1 MTAVNRNCR
10 REHVADMALS
20 TPLDPDLAA
29 RRANWLATFC
39 QLSAARDAA
48 NWALVDWIGAAR
60 REGVRVTAAEI
71 AKALDL
77 PRTRVCNHVRL
88 VDAFPHGRRAPEL
101 SFDVH
106 IQLACLPD
114 KTRFETLSLAAA
126 EGWGER
132 KARAA
137 AVAYR
142 QERAG
147 FEDEDKDD
155 QQAVHIMRA
164 WNRASPAAREYFAGL
179 RDVAGLGIVD
189 EETACG

>member
-1 MTAVNRNCR
+1 
-10 REHVADMALS
+10 MATRS
-20 TPLDPDLAA
+20 PLDPALAD
-29 RRANWLATFC
+29 RRAGWLATFQ
-39 QLSAARDAA
+39 QLSRARDAA
-48 NWALVDWIGAAR
+48 NWALVDWIGAAGQDGTR
-60 REGVRVTAAEI
+60 ITTAEI

-88 VDAFPHGRRAPEL
+88 ASAFPSDRRDLRL

-106 IQLACLPD
+106 AHLACLPD
-114 KTRFETLSLAAA
+114 ETRFDTLGNAAA
-126 EGWGER
+126 EEWGER
-132 KARAA
+132 KARSV

>member
-1 MTAVNRNCR
+1 
-10 REHVADMALS
+10 MATRS
-20 TPLDPDLAA
+20 PLDPALAD
-29 RRANWLATFC
+29 RRAEWLATFQ
-39 QLSAARDAA
+39 QLSQARDAA

-60 REGVRVTAAEI
+60 QDGTRITASEI

-77 PRTRVCNHVRL
+77 SRVRVCNHVRL
-88 VDAFPHGRRAPEL
+88 ADAFPPDRRDLRL

-106 IQLACLPD
+106 AHLACLPD
-114 KTRFETLSLAAA
+114 ETRFDTLAIAAA
-126 EGWGER
+126 EGWSER
-132 KARAA
+132 KARSV

-189 EETACG
+189 EETACA

>member
-1 MTAVNRNCR
+1 MATQAV
-10 REHVADMALS
+10 
-20 TPLDPDLAA
+20 LDPALAD
-29 RRANWLATFC
+29 RRSTWLATFR
-39 QLSAARDAA
+39 QLAEARDAA
-48 NWALVDWIGAAR
+48 NWALVDWIGSGR
-60 REGVRVTAAEI
+60 QDGTRVTSADI

-77 PRTRVCNHVRL
+77 SRVRVCNHVRL
-88 VDAFPHGRRAPEL
+88 ADAFPPDCRDLRL

-106 IQLACLPD
+106 AHLACLPD
-114 KTRFETLSLAAA
+114 ETRFETLATAAA

-137 AVAYR
+137 AVAFR

-164 WNRASPAAREYFAGL
+164 WNRASPAAREYFTGL
-179 RDVAGLGIVD
+179 QEVSGLGVVD
-189 EETACG
+189 EETACA

>member
-1 MTAVNRNCR
+1 
-10 REHVADMALS
+10 MA
-20 TPLDPDLAA
+20 TRAILDPELAD
-29 RRANWLATFC
+29 RRSAWLAIFR
-39 QLSAARDAA
+39 QLSQARDAA
-48 NWALVDWIGAAR
+48 NWALVDWIGSGR
-60 REGVRVTAAEI
+60 QDGTRVTSAEI

-77 PRTRVCNHVRL
+77 SRVRVCNHVRL
-88 VDAFPHGRRAPEL
+88 ADAFPPDRRDLRL

-106 IQLACLPD
+106 AHLACLPD
-114 KTRFETLSLAAA
+114 ETRLETLAIAAA

-137 AVAYR
+137 AVAFR

-164 WNRASPAAREYFAGL
+164 WNRASPAARGYFTGL
-179 RDVAGLGIVD
+179 QEVSGLGVVD
-189 EETACG
+189 EETACA

>member
-1 MTAVNRNCR
+1 
-10 REHVADMALS
+10 MATLAL
-20 TPLDPDLAA
+20 LDPELTD
-29 RRANWLATFC
+29 RRSVWLATFRR
-39 QLSAARDAA
+39 LAEARDAA
-48 NWALVDWIGAAR
+48 NWALVDWIGTGR
-60 REGVRVTAAEI
+60 PDGTRFTAAEI

-77 PRTRVCNHVRL
+77 SRVRVCNHVRL
-88 VDAFPHGRRAPEL
+88 AAAFPSDRRNLRL

-106 IQLACLPD
+106 AHLACLPD
-114 KTRFETLSLAAA
+114 ETRFETLATAAN

-137 AVAYR
+137 AVAFR

-164 WNRASPAAREYFAGL
+164 WNRASPAAREYFTGL
-179 RDVAGLGIVD
+179 QEVSGLGIVD
-189 EETACG
+189 EETACA

>member
-1 MTAVNRNCR
+1 MATRSPFDPSL
-10 REHVADMALS
+10 ADH
-20 TPLDPDLAA
+20 
-29 RRANWLATFC
+29 RADWLATF
-39 QLSAARDAA
+39 QRLSQTRDTA
-48 NWALVDWIGAAR
+48 NWALVDWIDAAAQDGTR
-60 REGVRVTAAEI
+60 ITTAEI

-88 VDAFPHGRRAPEL
+88 VSAFPPDRRDLRL

-106 IQLACLPD
+106 AHLACLPD
-114 KTRFETLSLAAA
+114 ETRFDTLATAAA

-132 KARAA
+132 KARSA

>member
-1 MTAVNRNCR
+1 MATQAV
-10 REHVADMALS
+10 
-20 TPLDPDLAA
+20 LDPALAD
-29 RRANWLATFC
+29 RRSTWLATFRR
-39 QLSAARDAA
+39 LAEARDAA
-48 NWALVDWIGAAR
+48 NWALVDWIGSGR
-60 REGVRVTAAEI
+60 QDGTRVTSADI

-77 PRTRVCNHVRL
+77 SRVRVCNHVRL
-88 VDAFPHGRRAPEL
+88 ADAFPPDCRDLRL

-106 IQLACLPD
+106 AHLACLPD
-114 KTRFETLSLAAA
+114 ETRFETLATAAA

-142 QERAG
+142 QARAG

-164 WNRASPAAREYFAGL
+164 WNRASPAAREYFTGL
-179 RDVAGLGIVD
+179 QEVSGLGVVD
-189 EETACG
+189 EETACA

>member
-1 MTAVNRNCR
+1 
-10 REHVADMALS
+10 MA
-20 TPLDPDLAA
+20 TRAILDPELAD
-29 RRANWLATFC
+29 RRSAWLTIFR
-39 QLSAARDAA
+39 QLSQARDAA
-48 NWALVDWIGAAR
+48 NWALVDWIGSGR
-60 REGVRVTAAEI
+60 HDGTRVTSAEI

-88 VDAFPHGRRAPEL
+88 ADAFPPARRDLRL

-106 IQLACLPD
+106 SHLACLPD
-114 KTRFETLSLAAA
+114 ETRFDTLASAAV

-137 AVAYR
+137 AVAFR

-155 QQAVHIMRA
+155 AQAIHIMRA
-164 WNRASPAAREYFAGL
+164 WNRASPAAREYFTGL
-179 RDVAGLGIVD
+179 QEVSGLGIVD

>member
-1 MTAVNRNCR
+1 
-10 REHVADMALS
+10 MATRS
-20 TPLDPDLAA
+20 PLDPALAD
-29 RRANWLATFC
+29 RRADWLGNFR
-39 QLSAARDAA
+39 QLTEARDAA
-48 NWALVDWIGAAR
+48 NWALVDWISTG
-60 REGVRVTAAEI
+60 REAGTRVTSAEI

-77 PRTRVCNHVRL
+77 PRTRISNHVRL
-88 VDAFPHGRRAPEL
+88 ADAFPPTHRDLRL

-106 IQLACLPD
+106 SHLACLPD
-114 KTRFETLSLAAA
+114 DTRFDTLALAAA

-137 AVAYR
+137 AVAFR

-155 QQAVHIMRA
+155 AQAIHIMRA
-164 WNRASPAAREYFAGL
+164 WNRASPAAREYFTGL
-179 RDVAGLGIVD
+179 QEVSGLGIVD